1 MNFFCDSGGR
11 IFHVDPERV
20 FQGSAGYNTIR
31 FIGQFPSSSQ
41 VLVAY
46 KLPNGVWTNP
56 YYLPLAQVSELN
68 EVQGPNG
75 GIYSVWEGKLGAV
88 PKVENGIIQKDDNG
102 NVIYQ
107 LDYTLTEN
115 YGDVTVQF
123 YVYAASVG
131 TTQNGLPAVLTGA
144 LLATASSSF
153 TVEKGVPPQI
163 PEFTGD
169 TAQALLAE
177 ILAALSGV
185 NTAYN
190 GVNQDVEGL
199 QEQVSANT
207 EKLNTL
213 DENFSSFQ
221 QSTNAEIT
229 ELNQDVE
236 GLQESVK
243 NHGIEIYELKDGQ
256 TGHGVAIYGLQTDVG
271 ELQQSTSAAWNN
283 IRGLQDEVGGS
294 LGATLDFMID
304 NQTFVLTAVLKA
316 KNGYVLSSNTI
327 DLPLE
332 SVVVGGSYDEDAK
345 TLVLRLQNGN
355 NITIPVGDLVDGLIS
370 ESEKGQPNG
379 VATLGPD
386 GIIPAAQLPTVKEPT
401 WELINSVTVAP
412 DTDGSLPQ
420 YVNFTEDSDGNPFEL
435 TDFYVY
441 MRAGFTDSN
450 STVYMSINGVQ
461 SYYNFD
467 AQFNKTDLRSS
478 VILKQNLSN
487 GVIMFA
493 GSQSLSGIS
502 VDNSQNRYQIR
513 FSVPPHA
520 STRKIVN
527 SVSLF
532 TLLGTNKTWREGS
545 SFELWGVRK

>member
-190 GVNQDVEGL
+190 GVNQDVGTL
-199 QEQVSANT
+199 QEQVSDNT

-221 QSTNAEIT
+221 QSADAEIT

-236 GLQESVK
+236 ELQGKMSNAENNILGLQA
-243 NHGIEIYELKDGQ
+243 D
-256 TGHGVAIYGLQTDVG
+256 
-271 ELQQSTSAAWNN
+271 
-283 IRGLQDEVGGS
+283 VGGS

-441 MRAGFTDSN
+441 MSAGFTDSN
-450 STVYMSINGVQ
+450 STVYMSINGVS
-461 SYYNFD
+461 SYSNFN
-467 AQFNKTDLRSS
+467 AKFNQTELRGS

-493 GSQSLSGIS
+493 GSTSLSGNS
-502 VDNSQNRYQIR
+502 VDTSQNRYQIR

-520 STRKIVN
+520 SARKIVN